1 MTLSAA
7 SSSQVQAQAIRAMT
21 IATTAVKTVLLALI
35 ACAPAVTT
43 GGDPVV
49 VIPPV
54 PVIESV
60 PVPEGVDGEVR
71 WKPPPPG
78 AEVSLE
84 VPVGSLSPPVSVEL
98 C

>member
-1 MTLSAA
+1 MT
-7 SSSQVQAQAIRAMT
+7 T
-21 IATTAVKTVLLALI
+21 ATTAVKTVLLALI

-49 VIPPV
+49 VIPP
-54 PVIESV
+54 V